1 MNAVKATGCII
12 LSVMILFLSSFFSP
26 FSTKD
31 AEGQLSCPVGY
42 QRNIL
47 GTCEPVSNLQTCPVG
62 FQRSASG
69 VCVPVS
75 NLQTCPVGF
84 QRSASGVCVPV
95 SNLQTC
101 PVGYQTIPP
110 GICVPIADSVSNLFP
125 YGTSTIA
132 PQSIYNQ
139 PQQTF
144 TQPSPSASNVPTS
157 SPTLTK
163 QSEGQ
168 MSEWFPSLPAI
179 ACGGATTMTTIGSL
193 EGDTGGDNDDDKD
206 LAFQIESDGGRSA
219 DPESVDGRVFAG
231 EKNIERNNG
240 EDFDIK
246 DVFNDCQ
253 VSMFND

>member
-1 MNAVKATGCII
+1 MNAVKAIGCII
-12 LSVMILFLSSFFSP
+12 LSVMILFLSTFFSP

-31 AEGQLSCPVGY
+31 AEGQLSCPIGY

-62 FQRSASG
+62 YQRSASG
-69 VCVPVS
+69 ICVPVAGS
-75 NLQTCPVGF
+75 
-84 QRSASGVCVPV
+84 
-95 SNLQTC
+95 QTC
-101 PVGYQTIPP
+101 PVGYQTFPP
-110 GICVPIADSVSNLFP
+110 GICVPIGGTVSNLSP
-125 YGTSTIA
+125 YGTSTIT
-132 PQSIYNQ
+132 PQSTFNQ

-144 TQPSPSASNVPTS
+144 TQPSPSTSNVPTA

-163 QSEGQ
+163 QSAGQ

-179 ACGGATTMTTIGSL
+179 ACGGATTMTTIGSI
-193 EGDTGGDNDDDKD
+193 EGDNGGDNDDDKD

-246 DVFNDCQ
+246 NVFNDCQ

>member
-31 AEGQLSCPVGY
+31 AEGQASCPVGY

-47 GTCEPVSNLQTCPVG
+47 GTCE
-62 FQRSASG
+62 
-69 VCVPVS
+69 PVS

-144 TQPSPSASNVPTS
+144 TQPSPSTSNVPTS

-179 ACGGATTMTTIGSL
+179 ACGGATT
-193 EGDTGGDNDDDKD
+193 
-206 LAFQIESDGGRSA
+206 
-219 DPESVDGRVFAG
+219 
-231 EKNIERNNG
+231 
-240 EDFDIK
+240 
-246 DVFNDCQ
+246 
-253 VSMFND
+253 

>member
-69 VCVPVS
+69 I
-75 NLQTCPVGF
+75 
-84 QRSASGVCVPV
+84 CVPV

-132 PQSIYNQ
+132 PQSTFNQ

-144 TQPSPSASNVPTS
+144 TQPSPSTSNP
-157 SPTLTK
+157 
-163 QSEGQ
+163 
-168 MSEWFPSLPAI
+168 
-179 ACGGATTMTTIGSL
+179 
-193 EGDTGGDNDDDKD
+193 N
-206 LAFQIESDGGRSA
+206 
-219 DPESVDGRVFAG
+219 
-231 EKNIERNNG
+231 
-240 EDFDIK
+240 
-246 DVFNDCQ
+246 
-253 VSMFND
+253 

>member
-1 MNAVKATGCII
+1 MNAVKAIGCII
-12 LSVMILFLSSFFSP
+12 LSVMILFLSTFFSP

-31 AEGQLSCPVGY
+31 AEGQLSCPIGY

-62 FQRSASG
+62 YQRSASG
-69 VCVPVS
+69 ICVPVAGS
-75 NLQTCPVGF
+75 
-84 QRSASGVCVPV
+84 
-95 SNLQTC
+95 QTC
-101 PVGYQTIPP
+101 PVGYQTFPP
-110 GICVPIADSVSNLFP
+110 GICVPIGGTVSNLSP
-125 YGTSTIA
+125 YGTSTIT
-132 PQSIYNQ
+132 PQSTFNQ

-144 TQPSPSASNVPTS
+144 TQPSPSTSNVPTA

-163 QSEGQ
+163 QSAGQ

-179 ACGGATTMTTIGSL
+179 ACGGATTMTTIGSI
-193 EGDTGGDNDDDKD
+193 EGDNGGDNDDDKD